1 MYNDTEET
9 KKDNGFPLKD
19 FLVKLLLIILFVFIL
34 IWIFPATRMQP
45 FYKSVF
51 NNNITTMKEA
61 GISYY
66 TNERLPIKIGE
77 SKKLSL
83 QQMHEMK
90 LIIPFVDKNGRSCDE
105 NNSYIEITK
114 NEKEYILKVALTC
127 GSEND
132 YIIVNLG
139 CYDYCNNPCKEV
151 LVKETITLEKP
162 ISKPIQSKP
171 TSLEYEYRRSIC
183 TSSWGNYGSWTTEYR
198 ETSST
203 LRRIN
208 KIEMTEWTNYSTS
221 KPTSADNRQ
230 IEQKSFLVS
239 EATTKQVL
247 VTPATT
253 KQVLVTPATTKQELV
268 TPATTKQVLVTP
280 ATTKQVLVTPATTKQ
295 ELVTAGY
302 WKYSGVTS
310 STAGAQKYVTGTKTV
325 DNWSSTKNDYFS
337 YRLSSDSK
345 TKVLS
350 CRVATKAECG
360 SKCNSWNIVYNC
372 SYQTNNP
379 TTVNVYG
386 YRLWINPVYKT
397 VNVPA
402 EYKTVNVPAEYKTVN
417 VPAEYKTVNVPAE
430 YKTVNVPAEYKTV
443 NVPAEYKTVNVPAI
457 YELRYRYRDYTNLY
471 SYSHLTN
478 DCNNEIIWSTQ
489 ENLSGWT
496 KTGNSRTSSI

>member
-268 TPATTKQVLVTP
+268 TPATTKQ
-280 ATTKQVLVTPATTKQ
+280 

-417 VPAEYKTVNVPAE
+417 VPA
-430 YKTVNVPAEYKTV
+430 
-443 NVPAEYKTVNVPAI
+443 I